1 MKKTKNIT
9 KLSIIAVLTLC
20 AIGVGVHY
28 FSNRSRRA
36 MEKQILAMDGM
47 GINLSL
53 THADAIYD
61 GTDSVY
67 SPSDGMKLIVF
78 VDSLSCSGCFLSH
91 LESYYEIN
99 DSLRTHNG
107 EMIIVLH
114 PQKGKLE
121 EIKSR
126 LNHERFPFWCIVDKN
141 GEFLRQNPEI
151 PDNQLLH
158 TFMVDKNNK
167 IILVGDPT
175 RNDRIKELF
184 YREVLK

>member
-67 SPSDGMKLIVF
+67 SPSDG
-78 VDSLSCSGCFLSH
+78 
-91 LESYYEIN
+91 
-99 DSLRTHNG
+99 
-107 EMIIVLH
+107 
-114 PQKGKLE
+114 
-121 EIKSR
+121 
-126 LNHERFPFWCIVDKN
+126 
-141 GEFLRQNPEI
+141 
-151 PDNQLLH
+151 
-158 TFMVDKNNK
+158 
-167 IILVGDPT
+167 
-175 RNDRIKELF
+175 IKELF